1 MAHMGI
7 VAWIVLG
14 AIAGMVARLLIGQ
27 ARGSCCGDIIVGII
41 GAVVGGV
48 LFNAIGGKGVT
59 GFNLYSL
66 VVATVGAALFL
77 LILRILYRAGT
88 PPPPRQ

>member
-1 MAHMGI
+1 MAHIGI

-27 ARGSCCGDIIVGII
+27 ANGSCCGDIIVGII

-48 LFNAIGGKGVT
+48 LFNAIGGQGIT

-77 LILRILYRAGT
+77 LILRILHRAGT
-88 PPPPRQ
+88 PPAAPR